1 MASTSTDKK
10 YPIVIGS
17 SNLSSIN
24 LDKHP
29 KVEVECYPDANFN
42 HVRNMV
48 TNYKG
53 KSQPENIVLNI
64 GINSKYQNGTSTV
77 SQLRNMISS
86 IRKRC
91 PITNVYLIDLAAKSL
106 RDIKIIPA
114 LPAGDFQVG
123 QDQIHWT
130 EATANKLYHIL
141 MIYLNLN

>member
-1 MASTSTDKK
+1 
-10 YPIVIGS
+10 
-17 SNLSSIN
+17 
-24 LDKHP
+24 
-29 KVEVECYPDANFN
+29 
-42 HVRNMV
+42 MV

-91 PITNVYLIDLAAKSL
+91 PITNLYLIDLAAKTL
-106 RDIKIIPA
+106 INIKIIPA
-114 LPAGDFQVG
+114 LPAADFQVG